1 MSDQEQTDPPEGL
14 DFSTVIASTVHDMKN
29 SLGLLMQAY
38 AKWSRDLPPELRE
51 TTERGMIEYESLR
64 LNGLLV
70 QMLGLYKLGVN
81 QLPMRPNWLEVEDFL
96 QEQLARHDEILQSR
110 HITGTYEVEEDG
122 LMAFLDTELVGSVVG
137 NVINNSIRYARSAI
151 HLKAWTEDDQ
161 LVIAIGDDGQ
171 GYPPSM
177 IEHQSDY
184 VLGINM
190 STGSTGLGLYFGQ
203 RIAQL
208 HQRNGVQG
216 RIELRN
222 DSPLGGGEF
231 RIYLP

>member
-1 MSDQEQTDPPEGL
+1 MSDREQKDSPNSL

-29 SLGLLMQAY
+29 SLAMLMQAY
-38 AKWSRDLPPELRE
+38 EKWSGELPPELNK
-51 TTERGMIEYESLR
+51 TAERGLIEYESLR

-70 QMLGLYKLGVN
+70 QMLGLYKMGVN
-81 QLPMRPNWLEVEDFL
+81 QLPMRPNWLEVEDLL
-96 QEQLARHDEILQSR
+96 QAQWARHDEMLQSL
-110 HITGTYEVEEDG
+110 HITATYEVEEDG
-122 LMAFLDTELVGSVVG
+122 LMAFLDTELVGSVVS
-137 NVINNSIRYARSAI
+137 NVINNSIRYAQSAI

-190 STGSTGLGLYFGQ
+190 STGRTGLGLYFAQ